1 MKTLVII
8 IDQPRNLSLLKKLC
22 ENKKVNVDGL
32 VLYKAKNP
40 LPEPDEKLSE
50 ELKKLWNL
58 HFKKRYLSEKKF
70 FGLDKSITQ
79 KIEKKIFVNNV
90 DEFRGKK
97 VFDFIKSINAEACF
111 VAGTPIIKDPIFSI
125 LPNNKVNLH
134 LGLIPHYKGT
144 ITMFWPFYF
153 LEPSMAGTTYHII
166 DKFVDTGEII
176 HQNVPN
182 LSYGDGMHDVAC
194 KAVMAAVND
203 LDIVVDEII
212 RRIKYNIKPKKD
224 ISLSKKGRLLKDSDW
239 KPEMLKKIYN
249 IYDDKIVDLYLN
261 NKIKCPKPSLAK
273 IKQD

>member
-32 VLYKAKNP
+32 VLYKAKDP
-40 LPEPDEKLSE
+40 LPTPDKKLSE

-90 DEFRGKK
+90 DEFRSKK
-97 VFDFIKSINAEACF
+97 VFDFIKSIKAEACF

-125 LPNNKVNLH
+125 LPENKINLH
-134 LGLIPHYKGT
+134 LGLIPHYKGS

-166 DKFVDTGEII
+166 DKLVDTGEII
-176 HQNVPN
+176 HQNVPV

-194 KAVMAAVND
+194 KALITALD
-203 LDIVVDEII
+203 DFDIVANEII
-212 RRIKYNIKPKKD
+212 KRIKHNIKPKKD
-224 ISLSKKGRLLKDSDW
+224 ISLSKKGKLFKENDW
-239 KPEMLKKIYN
+239 KPEMLRKIYN
-249 IYDDKIVDLYLN
+249 VYDDKIVDLYLN
-261 NKIKCPKPSLAK
+261 NKIKCPKPNLIK
-273 IKQD
+273 IKLS